1 MKRHLAIEAVVAPVV
16 TGMGYEFVGLEYLAQ
31 GKHSLLRIY
40 LDSPKG
46 ISLDDCALVSRQLS
60 AVLDVEEQFAR
71 GTYSL
76 EVSSPGVDRKIFA
89 YEQFP
94 QYIGRQVQI
103 SVLAPIDGQRKFK
116 GILNSVQDVDQ
127 KVFLDVNGKVVSIEY
142 ANVAQAN
149 IVG

>member
-1 MKRHLAIEAVVAPVV
+1 MKRHLAIEAVIGPVI

-40 LDSPKG
+40 MDKPGG
-46 ISLDDCALVSRQLS
+46 ISLHDCEVVSRQLS
-60 AVLDVEEQFAR
+60 SVLDVEQQFAR
-71 GTYSL
+71 GSYNL

-94 QYIGRQVQI
+94 QFVGRKVNI
-103 SVLAPIDGQRKFK
+103 TLNAPVNGQRKFK
-116 GILNSVQDVDQ
+116 GTLNEVDDQ
-127 KVFLDVNGKVVSIEY
+127 KLLLDVNGTVVSIEY

-149 IVG
+149 VVG